1 MMNKNEQHGR
11 KIINSGKDLPLMRK
25 RGVKLSVLILSAL
38 MLAAGLSPA
47 AHAHRGDSDEA
58 DPCRVKIGD
67 EWLHFSAYT
76 PKFSGSKSFC
86 RSIPK
91 VGMTNLVFDY
101 EGDKLRA
108 VSMEFEVTKEPEG
121 TRVYYRAPDTTKSG
135 TVDGTVDFSQFGP
148 GNYRAHVTLVDQGE
162 KVDTHIPFSVGIEGD
177 ETFIKIKKFLYT
189 FLVCVAIVLLS
200 VKYARSGKTDKNK
213 SPKASDQ

>member
-1 MMNKNEQHGR
+1 MMNKNDPYEI
-11 KIINSGKDLPLMRK
+11 KISNAARDSRWLWIQSIKRSLLIFSALTLSLGLLPL
-25 RGVKLSVLILSAL
+25 
-38 MLAAGLSPA
+38 
-47 AHAHRGDSDEA
+47 AHAHRGGSDEA

-121 TRVYYRAPDTTKSG
+121 TRVYYRAPDTTKTG

-200 VKYARSGKTDKNK
+200 IKFARGKTKKDKL
-213 SPKASDQ
+213 SESSEG

>member
-1 MMNKNEQHGR
+1 MNNNDPCG
-11 KIINSGKDLPLMRK
+11 KIMTWTARASGLPGKKPKK
-25 RGVKLSVLILSAL
+25 RSLLILSAL
-38 MLAAGLSPA
+38 MLFLGLPSVV
-47 AHAHRGDSDEA
+47 HAHRGSSDEA

-121 TRVYYRAPDTTKSG
+121 TRVYYRAPDMTKTG

-189 FLVCVAIVLLS
+189 FLICVVIVLAS
-200 VKYARSGKTDKNK
+200 IKFARGKTKKDKLAE
-213 SPKASDQ
+213 SSEG

>member
-1 MMNKNEQHGR
+1 MNNNDPCEKSMRSAAKVSERLR
-11 KIINSGKDLPLMRK
+11 KQPKK
-25 RGVKLSVLILSAL
+25 RSLLVLSAL
-38 MLAAGLSPA
+38 MFSLGLPPVV
-47 AHAHRGDSDEA
+47 HAHRGSNDEG

-86 RSIPK
+86 HSIPK

-121 TRVYYRAPDTTKSG
+121 TRVYYREPDTTKTG

-148 GNYRAHVTLVDQGE
+148 GNYRAHITLVDQGE

-177 ETFIKIKKFLYT
+177 ETFAKFKKFLYT
-189 FLVCVAIVLLS
+189 FLVCVVIVLLS
-200 VKYARSGKTDKNK
+200 IKFARSKTKKDKLVE
-213 SPKASDQ
+213 SSEG